1 MSFTS
6 ETLDRNWKIA
16 WEKLMGKR
24 MIIKRI
30 LIPDG
35 SSRDSKTV
43 NGVTGWTRIHERD
56 LWYYIGAEVE
66 IVDIGH
72 EYGKYNEQVLIMP
85 ANSPKDF
92 EGYWT
97 SIHFLCPKT

>member
-1 MSFTS
+1 
-6 ETLDRNWKIA
+6 
-16 WEKLMGKR
+16 MGKI
-24 MIIKRI
+24 MIVERI

-35 SSRDSKTV
+35 SSRNSKTV

-56 LWYYIGAEVE
+56 LWYYVGAEVE

-72 EYGKYNEQVLIMP
+72 EYGAYNEQVLIMP

-92 EGYWT
+92 DGYWT
-97 SIHFLCPKT
+97 LIHFLSPKP